1 MTGASEDTTGSGSA
15 HRPLSDIRIGTPTTS
30 KGPRNFSPTPASTTL
45 GSQDA
50 SPQTILTEEDAREG
64 FSSFDLDSLTLD
76 MVDFQLPPPAIS
88 TDEGPTAEDLHGGDS
103 ADAATWSCNARLPQ
117 LRIRTFRMS
126 PFASPQTSP
135 LSAEKPRRRSSR
147 AADETPM
154 MSATRAQLREGA
166 TGVED
171 VLNRVRYDLQE
182 SFDLGSFTVLV
193 ENAELPDLCRH
204 HLLRGDC
211 RYGQHCRY
219 QHLTPVRWLSG
230 SFSPPSSSGS
240 HVTHVEAMESSKLFL
255 LLDSAPS
262 HTARHALLQTVAFVL
277 FRGEVVWCRHIG
289 RPDRQQLWDS
299 FLATHGAEGRTA
311 SRGDALLA
319 ELMMRWPGSVW
330 ERLLSHLQDP
340 CVISGVAAGLLC
352 SCRSVYQS
360 SLADPQLWEMLTRA
374 EWFKEWPS
382 LANAAKS
389 SSAQEPL
396 KRYTDLSRNVH
407 LYRLCWTACQSCPG
421 KFATPKLGP
430 DKAPAE
436 IMAPT
441 SPNCE
446 ARRSG
451 ATVHVEVGFEV
462 TALRASSSLTVAASR
477 RSNEVRLFQSRGLG
491 RLPALRLLGRP
502 GVDAL
507 DLAPANDVLVAG
519 GIDGQLTL
527 HTLSDPGNS
536 FQRLGRFCKPSSR
549 YSQFPTPLFAGLHFV
564 QGSGGTQVLA
574 AARSLNS
581 AQILDVVQGAVLQT
595 CTVGSQD
602 LVACEP
608 LGEHA
613 LLMNAEGMVRLWDA
627 RAPEPVRLADFA
639 LAPAECEDGPHLSV
653 NVGDPAVAVLSNT
666 ALRWVDCRAGRV
678 SEVRPAALW
687 PEIFREAGP
696 ARLVMARRGLVAAW
710 FDSPTLPIGCFF
722 GAGPA
727 LAPMTADFSNA
738 AVTVASVPLGGG
750 TPPFTVALARPSR
763 RRRRLVYEV
772 CAAAPSLPCL
782 A

>member
-1 MTGASEDTTGSGSA
+1 MISGA
-15 HRPLSDIRIGTPTTS
+15 
-30 KGPRNFSPTPASTTL
+30 
-45 GSQDA
+45 
-50 SPQTILTEEDAREG
+50 
-64 FSSFDLDSLTLD
+64 
-76 MVDFQLPPPAIS
+76 
-88 TDEGPTAEDLHGGDS
+88 
-103 ADAATWSCNARLPQ
+103 AA
-117 LRIRTFRMS
+117 
-126 PFASPQTSP
+126 
-135 LSAEKPRRRSSR
+135 
-147 AADETPM
+147 
-154 MSATRAQLREGA
+154 
-166 TGVED
+166 
-171 VLNRVRYDLQE
+171 
-182 SFDLGSFTVLV
+182 
-193 ENAELPDLCRH
+193 
-204 HLLRGDC
+204 
-211 RYGQHCRY
+211 
-219 QHLTPVRWLSG
+219 
-230 SFSPPSSSGS
+230 
-240 HVTHVEAMESSKLFL
+240 
-255 LLDSAPS
+255 
-262 HTARHALLQTVAFVL
+262 ALL
-277 FRGEVVWCRHIG
+277 G
-289 RPDRQQLWDS
+289 
-299 FLATHGAEGRTA
+299 
-311 SRGDALLA
+311 
-319 ELMMRWPGSVW
+319 
-330 ERLLSHLQDP
+330 
-340 CVISGVAAGLLC
+340 

-360 SLADPQLWEMLTRA
+360 GLADPKLWEMLTRA
-374 EWFKEWPS
+374 EWFNEWPS
-382 LANAAKS
+382 LASSAKS

-396 KRYTDLSRNVH
+396 KRYMDLSGNVH

-430 DKAPAE
+430 DKAPVD
-436 IMAPT
+436 IMAPA

-462 TALRASSSLTVAASR
+462 SALRASSSLTVAASR

-491 RLPALRLLGRP
+491 RLPAVRLTGRP
-502 GVDAL
+502 GIDAL
-507 DLAPANDVLVAG
+507 DLAPENDVLVAG

-527 HTLSDPGNS
+527 HALSDPGNS
-536 FQRLGRFCKPSSR
+536 CQRLGRFCKPSSR

-595 CTVGSQD
+595 CAVGSQD

-639 LAPAECEDGPHLSV
+639 LTPAECEDGPHLSV

-727 LAPMTADFSNA
+727 LAPMTADFSTA

-772 CAAAPSLPCL
+772 CAAAPAPPCL